1 MKLIIAVA
9 AVVAGTSILAVST
22 PAAAQGIESKKSRFA
37 VAKCNNE
44 FAAKGRGAM
53 NARSAGAVLR
63 RSCIQGLPEKV
74 RPPCATA
81 RIIEKTCPADDGG

>member
-9 AVVAGTSILAVST
+9 AVVAATSILAVST
-22 PAAAQGIESKKSRFA
+22 PAAAQGIESKNPA
-37 VAKCNNE
+37 CVAKCNND
-44 FAAKGRGAM
+44 FAANGRGAM
-53 NARSAGAVLR
+53 NARSAGAVR